1 MFVGA
6 AAILDFYRGGCDDEG
21 RTLDEVLSW
30 PDEELEAV
38 HNFIQWLFPLPE
50 RSGANPGAPV
60 LDEPTIEEFQRS
72 PELQERLRQAFLRM
86 MRFYGFVWR
95 GGKILRAEDFAEKA
109 QNWLC
114 PNNHNHLRLTRILRS
129 LCLLGLETEAQ
140 ALFAALKE
148 IYNGHSGSITSRTF
162 DFWTR
167 AAAVSS

>member
-1 MFVGA
+1 MGA
-6 AAILDFYRGGCDDEG
+6 AAILEFYCGGRDDEG
-21 RTLDEVLSW
+21 RMLEDILSW

-60 LDEPTIEEFQRS
+60 LDEATIEAFHRS
-72 PELQERLRQAFLRM
+72 PELQGRLRQAFLRM

-95 GGKILRAEDFAEKA
+95 GGQVVPSEDFSQKA
-109 QNWLC
+109 QNWLH
-114 PNNHNHLRLTRILRS
+114 PDNHNHLRLTRILRS
-129 LCLLGLETEAQ
+129 LRILGLETEMQ

-148 IYNGHSGSITSRTF
+148 VYNGHSGSITSRTF

-167 AAAVSS
+167 AADVSS